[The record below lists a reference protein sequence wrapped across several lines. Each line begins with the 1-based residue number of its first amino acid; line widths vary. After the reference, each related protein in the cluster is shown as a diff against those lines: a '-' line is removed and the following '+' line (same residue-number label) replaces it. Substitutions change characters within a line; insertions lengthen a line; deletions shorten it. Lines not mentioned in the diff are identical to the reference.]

1 MHKYS
6 IKTFS
11 TKEGPKNHN
20 PYWSNQ
26 KQLENYFRG
35 LLLTQLLHIKIVN
48 TKNFGC
54 IKDLS
59 RQRKGTM
66 RLLPMEVEDLIKSSR
81 AVGTRGILLKGSDN
95 KTVRR

>member
-1 MHKYS
+1 M
-6 IKTFS
+6 
-11 TKEGPKNHN
+11 
-20 PYWSNQ
+20 
-26 KQLENYFRG
+26 LDRG

-54 IKDLS
+54 IKDSS

-81 AVGTRGILLKGSDN
+81 AVGTRGILLKGIDN
-95 KTVRR
+95 KTVRRYGFYMVASCILCMLSSQ

>member
-1 MHKYS
+1 MHTVLRLAPLNFYV
-6 IKTFS
+6 
-11 TKEGPKNHN
+11 KEGPKIIIRIGVIRNR
-20 PYWSNQ
+20 
-26 KQLENYFRG
+26 ENDVRG

-54 IKDLS
+54 IKDSS

-81 AVGTRGILLKGSDN
+81 AVGTSGILLKGIDN
-95 KTVRR
+95 KTV